1 MLYSTRSQLALDLC
15 YLVKEDYSL
24 LNDIIIEYCESI
36 DDKRFNEL
44 EEYCNNEIRSIVW
57 SCYHYYRV

>member
-1 MLYSTRSQLALDLC
+1 MLYSTREQLALDLC

-36 DDKRFNEL
+36 DNKRFNEL
-44 EEYCNNEIRSIVW
+44 EEYCNNEIRSIV
-57 SCYHYYRV
+57 